1 MQTPAEKLHLEVP
14 GPEEMEEL
22 GRLLGE
28 HCPAGQRIYLEGD
41 LGAGKTTLVRGFLRG
56 RGYQGKV
63 KSPTYTLV
71 EPYELGS
78 TAIFHFDLYRM
89 EDEEELIHIGFQDYL
104 QDSSIILLEW
114 PEKAASLLQEPDLLV
129 QIDIRSQGRNLSLV
143 ANSGPASEL
152 LSLIPR

>member
-1 MQTPAEKLHLEVP
+1 MP

-56 RGYQGKV
+56 RGYTGKV

-71 EPYELGS
+71 EPYELDN
-78 TAIFHFDLYRM
+78 TPIFHFDLYRM

-114 PEKAASLLQEPDLLV
+114 PEKAASLLQAPDLLL
-129 QIDIRSQGRNLSLV
+129 QIEIQSQGRILTLA
-143 ANSGPASEL
+143 ANGGPASQL
-152 LSLIPR
+152 LSVVPRQDPAAPVHSPF

>member
-1 MQTPAEKLHLEVP
+1 MQTLAEKLHLEVP

-129 QIDIRSQGRNLSLV
+129 QIDIRSQGRTLSLV

-152 LSLIPR
+152 LSLLPR

>member
-143 ANSGPASEL
+143 ANSGTASEL

>member
-1 MQTPAEKLHLEVP
+1 MQTLAEKLHLEVP

-143 ANSGPASEL
+143 ANSSPASEL

>member
-129 QIDIRSQGRNLSLV
+129 QIDIRSQGRNLSLL